1 MNKERKDEKG
11 GGGKKG
17 RGGYKRPDRPAP
29 LTPTEQR
36 RKQAEERLAV
46 WEAKTK
52 LGKMVVSGEID
63 SLHAALNCGF
73 PLREPEIID
82 ILVPEIKEEVEI
94 FIDWDE
100 DNFKT
105 SMANSD
111 ILLAWNFPTTSL
123 KKIAPNLKW
132 IHCISAGVEH
142 LLPLDWMFDG
152 LVLTNSSG
160 AHAKKAGEYGLMS
173 ILMLQNH
180 MTKIITNQ
188 KDKKFVSLF
197 SNPIAG
203 KTVVLLGTGTL
214 GSSMTKLV
222 APLGANIIGV
232 NKRGRMV
239 EGCSKVITIDKIDSV
254 LPDADFLYLALPET
268 PETKNL
274 ISRERLDML
283 KPTCGIVNIGRQSV
297 MDYDALCEKLIK
309 NEIAGA
315 ILDVF
320 TSEPIEKNSK
330 LWDIPNLVITPH
342 VSSDDNGNYVKLT
355 LDIFIKNLKLFIE
368 NKELNNQIDKKLG
381 Y

>member
-1 MNKERKDEKG
+1 LTNKKIKIHVKNNHWAPGSFPTDAEGEENFTITKEHLNQALKNF
-11 GGGKKG
+11 
-17 RGGYKRPDRPAP
+17 PD
-29 LTPTEQR
+29 
-36 RKQAEERLAV
+36 
-46 WEAKTK
+46 
-52 LGKMVVSGEID
+52 
-63 SLHAALNCGF
+63 
-73 PLREPEIID
+73 
-82 ILVPEIKEEVEI
+82 IKEKVEI
-94 FIDWDE
+94 FVDWDE

-105 SMANSD
+105 SMTDSD
-111 ILLAWNFPTTSL
+111 ILLAWSFPTTNL
-123 KKIAPNLKW
+123 KKVAPNLKW
-132 IHCISAGVEH
+132 IHIISAGVEH

-160 AHAKKAGEYGLMS
+160 VHAKKAGEYGLMS

-203 KTVVLLGTGTL
+203 KTIVLVGTGNL
-214 GSSMTKLV
+214 GSSMAKLV
-222 APLGANIIGV
+222 APLGANVIGV
-232 NKRGRMV
+232 NKKGQMV

-254 LPDADFLYLALPET
+254 LPGADFLYLALPET

-274 ISRERLDML
+274 INRKRLDML
-283 KPTCGIVNIGRQSV
+283 KPTCGIVNIGRQSA
-297 MDYDALCEKLIK
+297 MDYDVLCEKLIK

-320 TSEPIEKNSK
+320 TLEPIEKNSK

-355 LDIFIKNLKLFIE
+355 LNIFVKNLKLFIK

>member
-1 MNKERKDEKG
+1 MKNKKIKIHVKNNHWAPGSFPTDAEGEKNF
-11 GGGKKG
+11 
-17 RGGYKRPDRPAP
+17 
-29 LTPTEQR
+29 TI
-36 RKQAEERLAV
+36 
-46 WEAKTK
+46 TK
-52 LGKMVVSGEID
+52 EHFD
-63 SLHAALNCGF
+63 QALNNF
-73 PLREPEIID
+73 
-82 ILVPEIKEEVEI
+82 PEIKEKVEI
-94 FIDWDE
+94 FVDWDE
-100 DNFKT
+100 DNFET

-111 ILLAWNFPTTSL
+111 ILVAWDFSTINL

-132 IHCISAGVEH
+132 IHVISAGVEH

-160 AHAKKAGEYGLMS
+160 AHTKKAGEYGLMS

-188 KDKKFVSLF
+188 KNNSFVSLF

-203 KTVVLLGTGTL
+203 KTVVLVGTGNL
-214 GSSMTKLV
+214 GASMAKLV
-222 APLGANIIGV
+222 APLGVNIIGV
-232 NKRGRMV
+232 NKRGKMTK
-239 EGCSKVITIDKIDSV
+239 GCSKVISIDKIDTV
-254 LPDADFLYLALPET
+254 LPDADFLYLAVPET

-274 ISRERLDML
+274 ISKERLNML
-283 KPTCGIVNIGRQSV
+283 KTTCGIVNIGRQSV
-297 MDYDALCEKLIK
+297 MDYDVLCKKLIN

-320 TSEPIEKNSK
+320 THEPIEKNSK
-330 LWDIPNLVITPH
+330 LWSIPNLVITPH

-368 NKELNNQIDKKLG
+368 NKELSNQVDKKLG

>member
-1 MNKERKDEKG
+1 MTNKKIKIHVKNNHWAPGSFPTDAEGEKNF
-11 GGGKKG
+11 
-17 RGGYKRPDRPAP
+17 
-29 LTPTEQR
+29 TI
-36 RKQAEERLAV
+36 
-46 WEAKTK
+46 TK
-52 LGKMVVSGEID
+52 E
-63 SLHAALNCGF
+63 HFAQALNNF
-73 PLREPEIID
+73 
-82 ILVPEIKEEVEI
+82 PEIKEKVEI
-94 FIDWDE
+94 FVDWDE

-111 ILLAWNFPTTSL
+111 ILVAWDFSTINL
-123 KKIAPNLKW
+123 KKVAPNLKW
-132 IHCISAGVEH
+132 IHVISAGVEH
-142 LLPLDWMFDG
+142 LHPLDWMFDG

-160 AHAKKAGEYGLMS
+160 AHTKKAGEYGLMS

-188 KDKKFVSLF
+188 KNNSFVSLF

-203 KTVVLLGTGTL
+203 KTVVLVGTGNLGT
-214 GSSMTKLV
+214 SMAKLV
-222 APLGANIIGV
+222 APLGVNIIGV
-232 NKRGRMV
+232 NKRGRIT
-239 EGCSKVITIDKIDSV
+239 EGCSKVISIDKIDTV
-254 LPDADFLYLALPET
+254 LPDADFLYLAVPET

-274 ISRERLDML
+274 ISKERLNML

-297 MDYDALCEKLIK
+297 MDYDVLCEKLSN

-320 TSEPIEKNSK
+320 THEPIEKNSK
-330 LWDIPNLVITPH
+330 LWNIPNLVITPH

-368 NKELNNQIDKKLG
+368 NKELSNQVDKKLG

>member
-1 MNKERKDEKG
+1 MKNQKKIKIHVKNNHWAPNSFPSDAEGEKNFTITKEHLD
-11 GGGKKG
+11 
-17 RGGYKRPDRPAP
+17 
-29 LTPTEQR
+29 
-36 RKQAEERLAV
+36 QAL
-46 WEAKTK
+46 K
-52 LGKMVVSGEID
+52 
-63 SLHAALNCGF
+63 NF
-73 PLREPEIID
+73 
-82 ILVPEIKEEVEI
+82 PEIKEKVDI

-111 ILLAWNFPTTSL
+111 ILLAWNFSTKNL

-132 IHCISAGVEH
+132 IHLISAGVEH
-142 LLPLDWMFDG
+142 LLPLDWMFDD

-160 AHAKKAGEYGLMS
+160 VHAKNAGEYGLMS
-173 ILMLQNH
+173 ILMLQRH

-197 SNPIAG
+197 SNPVKG
-203 KTVVLLGTGTL
+203 KTVVLVGTGTL
-214 GSSMTKLV
+214 GSSMAKLV
-222 APLGANIIGV
+222 APLGVNIIGV

-254 LPDADFLYLALPET
+254 LTDADFLYLAVPET

-274 ISRERLDML
+274 ISHERLDML

-297 MDYDALCEKLIK
+297 MDYDILCEKIKK

-315 ILDVF
+315 VLDVF
-320 TSEPIEKNSK
+320 THEPIENNSK
-330 LWDIPNLVITPH
+330 LWDTPNLIVTPH
-342 VSSDDNGNYVKLT
+342 VSSDDHGNYIKLT

-368 NKELNNQIDKKLG
+368 NKKLNNLIDKKLG